1 VTRIPIN
8 LATEPFR
15 KDRAATVV
23 AVSISAVLVVLLGVQ
38 AFLILS
44 SRASAAE
51 NRDAVTMLQAQLDAA
66 SVEEAQAQAVLREP
80 MNAEVLQQSVL
91 LNALVQRKSI
101 SWSRLFADIEGVLP
115 PNVRLVQ
122 VRLPQINSRN
132 EVTLDMEVGARDS
145 SDAIAFTKRLQ
156 ESPLF
161 GPATLLRSDPPTQNE
176 PLYRYRLT
184 VSYGQKF

>member
-1 VTRIPIN
+1 
-8 LATEPFR
+8 
-15 KDRAATVV
+15 
-23 AVSISAVLVVLLGVQ
+23 
-38 AFLILS
+38 
-44 SRASAAE
+44 
-51 NRDAVTMLQAQLDAA
+51 
-66 SVEEAQAQAVLREP
+66 

-91 LNALVQRKSI
+91 LNALVERKAI
-101 SWSRLFADIEGVLP
+101 SWSRLFADIEGVLT

-122 VRLPQINSRN
+122 IRLPQVNSRN
-132 EVTLDMEVGARDS
+132 EVTLDMEVGARSS
-145 SDAIAFTKRLQ
+145 SDAIAFTKKLQ